1 MKNNLHFNQLIKLYK
16 MIYTLILTAI
26 NLFANTQISINI
38 FGNDIEQGLE
48 DDIDFDIIIPDCY
61 SKQEDLDLLV

>member
-1 MKNNLHFNQLIKLYK
+1 